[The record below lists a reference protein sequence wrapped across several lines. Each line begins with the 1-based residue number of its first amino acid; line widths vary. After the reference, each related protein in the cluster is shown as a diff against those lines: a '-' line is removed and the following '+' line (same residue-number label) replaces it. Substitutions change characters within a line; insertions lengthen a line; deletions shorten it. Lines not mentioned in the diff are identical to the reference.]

1 MARVVGAPVHRRCP
15 GSFVV
20 LFLALTLLA
29 AEAGNASAACSTP
42 GELLS
47 LGKAVETALRCRT
60 TALFDPGAS
69 CVPTPPPACAA
80 PEQQAIVDLIFANAP
95 TTSTSVAVSAVRC
108 QIELAQSAGRYARER
123 TTSLS
128 QGRRRTTRARL
139 VKRVL
144 RACGNVDVQVLP
156 TGRLPGVGEP
166 CDASMTGTGLDARSL
181 ASCLSARLEALL
193 GDAWDS
199 PIRPNIVL
207 VLSDDQ
213 PATMLDFMPATLEE
227 IASRG
232 VRFENAFVST
242 ASCAP
247 SRATIYSGRYA
258 HNHGI
263 LDNSGLLAGGHHFD
277 HENGLATWL
286 RQAGYRTGLFG
297 EYMPWAQVL
306 GETKPAAWDE
316 WWSLM
321 KNDDQGFT
329 MSINGP
335 WRDFGSETYL
345 TDFIARGARRFIV
358 KNKDRPFFVVMAP
371 SSPHAPAIPAAR
383 HEDLFL
389 DLPPWR
395 PPNFR
400 EADTTGKPQWV
411 QFSRAISDASTAG
424 VDGLRIRMA
433 QSLQSVDEAVRD
445 ISRLLDKLG
454 LSDRTL
460 VLYLSDNGLH
470 LFEHWWG
477 AKFDSYEEGI
487 RIPLLLRYPVRYP
500 IARTDTS
507 LASNVDI
514 AATIVDAAG
523 TTAPALDGTSLLE
536 TLDGV
541 VAPRSDLLVENF
553 TNFVIVPNSAV
564 RTDRW
569 KYIRTD
575 AAQGVNEELYDLQS
589 DPYELF
595 NLASDPTLQTLRQ
608 GLSDRLEL
616 LRRQ

>member
-1 MARVVGAPVHRRCP
+1 M
-15 GSFVV
+15 
-20 LFLALTLLA
+20 
-29 AEAGNASAACSTP
+29 
-42 GELLS
+42 
-47 LGKAVETALRCRT
+47 LGRAVETALQCRSA
-60 TALFDPGAS
+60 ALLDPGAS
-69 CVPTPPPACAA
+69 CVPEPPPACAA
-80 PEQQAIVDLIFANAP
+80 TEQQAIVDLIFANAP
-95 TTSTSVAVSAVRC
+95 TTPTSAITPATRC
-108 QIELAQSAGRYARER
+108 QIALAESAGRYARER
-123 TTSLS
+123 TTSLI
-128 QGRRRTTRARL
+128 QGRRRTSRARF
-139 VKRVL
+139 VKRVEL
-144 RACGNVDVQVLP
+144 ACAGAGVDVLP
-156 TGRLPGVGEP
+156 TGRLPGVAEP
-166 CDASMTGTGLDARSL
+166 CDGSTAGTEVDAPSL
-181 ASCLSARLEALL
+181 TSCVSARLEALI
-193 GDAWDS
+193 GDAWTS

-213 PATMLDFMPATLEE
+213 PASMLDFMPATLED
-227 IASRG
+227 IAARG

-263 LDNSGLLAGGHHFD
+263 LDNSGLLVGGHQFD
-277 HENGLATWL
+277 HENSLAAWL
-286 RQAGYRTGLFG
+286 RQAGYRTGIFG
-297 EYMPWAQVL
+297 EYMPWASVL
-306 GETKPAAWDE
+306 GETKPVAWDD

-335 WRDFGSETYL
+335 WHEFSAQTYL
-345 TDFIARGARRFIV
+345 TDFIARAAHRFV
-358 KNKDRPFFVVMAP
+358 LKNKDKPFFMVMAP
-371 SSPHAPAIPAAR
+371 SAPHAPAIPAPR
-383 HEDLFL
+383 HQGLFL

-400 EADTTGKPQWV
+400 EADTTGKPKWV
-411 QFSRAISDASTAG
+411 LFSRAITDPSTAA
-424 VDGLRIRMA
+424 VDELRIHMA
-433 QSLQSVDEAVRD
+433 QSLQAVDEAVHD

-460 VLYLSDNGLH
+460 VLYMSDNGVH
-470 LFEHWWG
+470 LAEHWWDS
-477 AKFDSYEEGI
+477 KFDSYEEGI
-487 RIPLLLRYPVRYP
+487 RVPLLLRYPVRYP
-500 IARTDTS
+500 TARMDAS
-507 LASNVDI
+507 LISNVDI

-523 TTAPALDGTSLLE
+523 ATAPALDGTSLFA

-553 TNFVIVPNSAV
+553 TDYVVVPNSAV

-575 AAQGVNEELYDLQS
+575 TTQGVNEELYDLES

-608 GLSDRLEL
+608 TLSDRLDFL
-616 LRRQ
+616 QQQ